1 MLVDHWANRVGATRR
16 PTHNSSSINGV
27 KMMEAEAFEP
37 AQESLLHFYY
47 SALGLRY
54 SVMLPLA
61 ALVSFALVL
70 LIVIRG
76 RGPLASAALLISL
89 SLPLLVGLHGALD
102 GLIAAFTVIASSN
115 KQPKPSEIAQG
126 WSMALVAPL
135 LGMMLVG
142 PSLLTALVGSVVRSL
157 RDDVSPNR

>member
-1 MLVDHWANRVGATRR
+1 
-16 PTHNSSSINGV
+16 
-27 KMMEAEAFEP
+27 MEAEAYEP
-37 AQESLLHFYY
+37 VQQSLLQFYY

-61 ALVSFALVL
+61 AIVGFALVL

-102 GLIAAFTVIASSN
+102 GMMAAYLVIASSEIM
-115 KQPKPSEIAQG
+115 PKPSEYAMG
-126 WSMALVAPL
+126 SAMSCALPL
-135 LGMMLVG
+135 VGMMLMG
-142 PSLLTALVGSVVRSL
+142 PSLLAALVGSVMRSL
-157 RDDVSPNR
+157 VDPVAPPTPPTAPR

>member
-1 MLVDHWANRVGATRR
+1 
-16 PTHNSSSINGV
+16 
-27 KMMEAEAFEP
+27 MEAEAFAP
-37 AQESLLHFYY
+37 PQESLLRFYY

-54 SVMLPLA
+54 SVMLPLSA
-61 ALVSFALVL
+61 IVGFVLVV
-70 LIVIRG
+70 VILKRG

-102 GLIAAFTVIASSN
+102 GLFLGFHMIAVSDT
-115 KQPKPSEIAQG
+115 QPKPSEIAQA

-142 PSLLTALVGSVVRSL
+142 PSLLAALVGSVVRSL
-157 RDDVSPNR
+157 RD